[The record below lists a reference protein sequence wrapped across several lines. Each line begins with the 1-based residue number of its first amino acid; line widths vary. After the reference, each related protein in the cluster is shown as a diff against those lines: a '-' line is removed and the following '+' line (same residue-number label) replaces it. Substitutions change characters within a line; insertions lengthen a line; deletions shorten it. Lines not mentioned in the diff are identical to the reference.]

1 MLSALDEQRMMKA
14 QQRAVV
20 VPQVEI
26 TVDRAAGRK
35 ILGKGTPLAARAQDV
50 QQAVDHL
57 ADVHA
62 ALVAATLGRW
72 DQRLDQVPFLVRQIT
87 GITKLAPVIA
97 GSVLIRPHASL
108 GSQQDSQR
116 NPLQKNAF
124 FQDRHSGVSR
134 ASVSDNPY
142 DVLGIKPEASAEDVQ
157 KAFRKLAKKHHPD
170 LNPSNKKA

>member
-124 FQDRHSGVSR
+124 FQDRHLQRHRDEVSR
-134 ASVSDNPY
+134 WRLSLRITRSSGAVTC
-142 DVLGIKPEASAEDVQ
+142 
-157 KAFRKLAKKHHPD
+157 
-170 LNPSNKKA
+170 PSSL